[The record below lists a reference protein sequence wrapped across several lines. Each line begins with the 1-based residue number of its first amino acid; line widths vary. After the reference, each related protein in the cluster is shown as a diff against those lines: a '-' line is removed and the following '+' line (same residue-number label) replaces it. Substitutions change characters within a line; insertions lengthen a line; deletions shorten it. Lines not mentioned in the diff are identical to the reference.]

1 MTDEITMGQQLDR
14 LATRLARVE
23 TSLQRTLL
31 AQGAAPTPALPVVQ
45 FRGEPPAQAHGTYAG
60 YDLTAADDKF
70 LPVGGRVLVP
80 TGTWA
85 SIPAGVYGMMCSRS
99 GLAIKEGIVVG
110 NAPGIIDAGYEGE
123 LLVTLMN
130 LGQQPYHIEKGQRVA
145 QLVLARCDGVA
156 VQGAAAPDPTRVRG
170 TGGHGSSGN

>member
-1 MTDEITMGQQLDR
+1 MTDVVMNIQLQGQLDALASR
-14 LATRLARVE
+14 LRYVEDALQAAQLADAR
-23 TSLQRTLL
+23 
-31 AQGAAPTPALPVVQ
+31 PVVQ
-45 FRGEPPAQAHGTYAG
+45 FQGNRPAQAHSTDAG
-60 YDLTAADDKF
+60 YDLTAAEDKY
-70 LPVGGRVLVP
+70 LPVGGRVLVR

-99 GLAIKEGIVVG
+99 GLAIKEGVVVG

-130 LGQQPYHIEKGQRVA
+130 LGQRPYRIVEGQRVA

-156 VQGAAAPDPTRVRG
+156 VQGAAQPDPTRQRG
-170 TGGHGSSGN
+170 AGGHGSSGN